1 MKRLLIPIIILVV
14 LLAAYL
20 IVQNNKT
27 QSVTV
32 DRIENFLNL
41 SAQDVTSL
49 NIERMGSP
57 ELEFRRD
64 GVDWLVMDDSV
75 ERLADTSLVNDIVT
89 MFADLEVGEVESD
102 NPKKQG
108 LYQVDTLTGTRITF
122 YKNQEELS
130 SIIVGSSS
138 QGYLY
143 SYVRKPDSDLV
154 YSGKG
159 VKSFLLTKPIAAFRN
174 KNIIQA
180 DTAGI
185 VSLVFE
191 YPEESFT
198 VSRGDSLW
206 YLNMADADEKTPV
219 NSDTLDL
226 VKRQFVVLRA
236 DGFWIDSDS
245 AIPVDKTP
253 ELTLTVNYQNGQS
266 DRLRLLGGNDSKTR
280 YFIQRDGVNDTY
292 MIVYSKYGQLIR
304 RSNNFLAVEK
314 NG

>member
-1 MKRLLIPIIILVV
+1 MKRLLIPIIILMV